1 MYPVNDVIISGNRI
15 KNIFSHQ
22 DEKWHSKFI
31 RPVKGL
37 YSMSKVQDMEPALDV
52 AINLLLDKL
61 RERFVRPGRICEMSD
76 YLNFRE

>member
-1 MYPVNDVIISGNRI
+1 
-15 KNIFSHQ
+15 
-22 DEKWHSKFI
+22 
-31 RPVKGL
+31 
-37 YSMSKVQDMEPALDV
+37 MSKVQDMEPALDV